1 MIRPITLITALLF
14 VLSGAYLFSVKYRS
28 QLLDDQLTATTEA
41 TRLDA
46 QRIRVLQ
53 AQWALEVDPS
63 RLSQLSAQFMSTLQP
78 MKPSQ
83 LVTLA
88 ALTAAL
94 PAPGSPV
101 PGGNPEDAVPVMPVP
116 AGPADGAVAS
126 AAPVA
131 QAVKVATVATASS
144 RAAAPVV
151 AAAAATA
158 SVAAVTAKPVAKA
171 GSELAMAA
179 PSRAETHVARAAAR
193 RPEQLASVESLLHH
207 LPEGRRAEHARH
219 VAENHEYA
227 ENRPAYRS
235 YAPQSQIA
243 SALAPQTPMGA
254 QVMSVR
260 AVSTPAPAPM
270 NDGGSLLGMAQGN
283 GN

>member
-14 VLSGAYLFSVKYRS
+14 VLSGAYLFTVKYRS

-63 RLSQLSAQFMSTLQP
+63 RLSQLSTQFMSTLQP

-88 ALTAAL
+88 TLTAAL

-131 QAVKVATVATASS
+131 QTAKVATAS
-144 RAAAPVV
+144 RTATAPMV
-151 AAAAATA
+151 AATAATATVAAATA
-158 SVAAVTAKPVAKA
+158 TAAAQG

-179 PSRAETHVARAAAR
+179 PSRAETHAARAAVR

-219 VAENHEYA
+219 VAANHEYA
-227 ENRPAYRS
+227 ENRPTYRP
-235 YAPQSQIA
+235 YAPQSQMA

-270 NDGGSLLGMAQGN
+270 NDGGSLLGMAQGT